1 MHRGQRPIVVAL
13 FLVLAG
19 CDSPTTPTAPEL
31 TSPIPD
37 TRLPLPVDAANVVFV
52 PAPAVPPSSAT
63 DPIVGRY
70 TLDLVI
76 GSRSG
81 PRCETVPEHARRR
94 TYTADIHAHGDSY
107 AVQLYDATF
116 LADGTRVGY
125 GCRDRRLPVDGVCHQ
140 FLITRDGSETLF
152 VNIVPEDEWRGSE
165 IWEVLVQDGR
175 LLQIHGQATGTAR
188 DGRIEAAGTG
198 GLWYGNGLPATISS
212 GCGPGDLYLN
222 FARR

>member
-1 MHRGQRPIVVAL
+1 
-13 FLVLAG
+13 
-19 CDSPTTPTAPEL
+19 
-31 TSPIPD
+31 
-37 TRLPLPVDAANVVFV
+37 LPVDAANVVFV
-52 PAPAVPPSSAT
+52 PAPAVPPSSPT

-81 PRCETVPEHARRR
+81 LRCETVPEHARRR

-116 LADGTRVGY
+116 LADGPRVGY
-125 GCRDRRLPVDGVCHQ
+125 GCHDRRLPVDSFYAICHQ

-152 VNIVPEDEWRGSE
+152 VNIEPEDEWRGSE

-175 LLQIHGQATGTAR
+175 LLEIGGQATGTAR

-198 GLWYGNGLPATISS
+198 GLWYGNGLPATNLSA
-212 GCGPGDLYLN
+212 CGPGDLYLQ